1 MKIENFPEEDTILI
15 VSPEGTQLDDKLET
29 VNKIADNGCDRD
41 VVIDFS
47 RVETLTSSSL
57 CNLIILNK
65 LLSKCGHRL
74 ILCNVSLP
82 VKGLF
87 MITGLKGFFEIA
99 DDKFAALESIRHTT

>member
-15 VSPEGTQLDDKLET
+15 ISPQGTQIDNKLEIA
-29 VNKIADNGCDRD
+29 NKIAGNGCDRD

-57 CNLIILNK
+57 CNLMILNRM
-65 LLSKCGHRL
+65 LSKCGHRL

-87 MITGLKGFFEIA
+87 MVTGLKGFFEIA
-99 DDKFAALESIRHTT
+99 VDKFAALESIRHTT